1 MKEAISNLAFKV
13 FQGFKVTPNKI
24 IFTAGTC
31 EDDSKIQIT
40 LTGEALLATG
50 HVQGIYVKFATSR
63 GKPAWIHT
71 SYDYSLWWGSNGFW
85 MIGPK
90 AEIGSSTGKS
100 LSEALLFADYGENIL
115 CTKNCSECQKQFLY
129 TTCSPQV

>member
-1 MKEAISNLAFKV
+1 M
-13 FQGFKVTPNKI
+13 
-24 IFTAGTC
+24 
-31 EDDSKIQIT
+31 
-40 LTGEALLATG
+40 
-50 HVQGIYVKFATSR
+50 KFATSR

-100 LSEALLFADYGENIL
+100 LSEALLFADYGENML
-115 CTKNCSECQKQFLY
+115 CTKIVLNVRNNFCTQHFLPRFELGIFMY
-129 TTCSPQV
+129 